1 MTGTDPVKT
10 PGDHPN
16 TPREFSDDEL
26 LRYSRHL
33 LLPQID
39 IAGQQKLLAATVLIV
54 GAGGLGSP
62 VALYLGSAGVG
73 HLLIADGDRVEL
85 SNLQRQIAHST
96 ARIGVNKAES
106 AAQAVRALN
115 PHVQVD
121 TLGWLDADNI
131 AAAVARADVVVDASD
146 NFGIRFLLNQTCVA
160 QRKPLVSGAAIRG
173 EAQLAVFSNR
183 GDCPCYACL
192 YGAAAG
198 DDEGDGHVEGDT
210 CARSGVL
217 APLVGVIGSW
227 QALETIK
234 LLVGL
239 APNSGRIWLVDAWR
253 SEWRAMYVR
262 RDPDCP
268 VCASRH
274 D

>member
-1 MTGTDPVKT
+1 MST
-10 PGDHPN
+10 PDQNGA
-16 TPREFSDDEL
+16 TREFSDEEL

-73 HLLIADGDRVEL
+73 RLLIADGDTVEL

-115 PHVQVD
+115 PHVQVEP
-121 TLGWLDADNI
+121 LGWLDADNI
-131 AAAVARADVVVDASD
+131 AAAVTRADVVVDASD
-146 NFGIRFLLNQTCVA
+146 NFGIRFLLNQTCVT

-173 EAQLAVFSNR
+173 EAQLAVFTNR

-192 YGAAAG
+192 YGGAQS
-198 DDEGDGHVEGDT
+198 DDEGDT

-234 LLVGL
+234 LLVEL
-239 APNSGRIWLVDAWR
+239 DSNTGRIWLVDAWR
-253 SEWRAMYVR
+253 SEWRAMHAR

-268 VCASRH
+268 VCASRR